1 MAKLTKDELIAK
13 INEKLS
19 DNSELAV
26 ELMEDITDSFDT
38 IDTSEY
44 EKQIEE
50 EKAKYEDLLQRYKD
64 RFVSA
69 EVIEEKEEVEE
80 PAQEDAEVIDETV
93 GTVTIASLATAKVEV
108 YTCAPFGFADMAK
121 VEIDKESDKE
131 LTMTRKKYVFALIK
145 HLIDGWE

>member
-26 ELMEDITDSFDT
+26 ELMEDISDSFET

-69 EVIEEKEEVEE
+69 EVVEEKEEVEE
-80 PAQEDAEVIDETV
+80 SAPEDAEVIDVQDIFE
-93 GTVTIASLATAKVEV
+93 E
-108 YTCAPFGFADMAK
+108 
-121 VEIDKESDKE
+121 EKED
-131 LTMTRKKYVFALIK
+131 
-145 HLIDGWE
+145 

>member
-26 ELMEDITDSFDT
+26 ELMEDITDSFET

-64 RFVSA
+64 RFVSS

-80 PAQEDAEVIDETV
+80 PAQEDAEVVDVKDIFE
-93 GTVTIASLATAKVEV
+93 EV
-108 YTCAPFGFADMAK
+108 
-121 VEIDKESDKE
+121 KEED
-131 LTMTRKKYVFALIK
+131 
-145 HLIDGWE
+145 

>member
-80 PAQEDAEVIDETV
+80 PAQEDAEVID
-93 GTVTIASLATAKVEV
+93 
-108 YTCAPFGFADMAK
+108 
-121 VEIDKESDKE
+121 VEIISECDE
-131 LTMTRKKYVFALIK
+131 
-145 HLIDGWE
+145 DGDN

>member
-1 MAKLTKDELIAK
+1 MAKLSKEELIAK

-26 ELMEDITDSFDT
+26 ELMEDISDSFETLDA
-38 IDTSEY
+38 SEY

-69 EVIEEKEEVEE
+69 EVVEEKEEEVVE
-80 PAQEDAEVIDETV
+80 PANEEDAEVVDVKDIFE
-93 GTVTIASLATAKVEV
+93 EV
-108 YTCAPFGFADMAK
+108 
-121 VEIDKESDKE
+121 KEED
-131 LTMTRKKYVFALIK
+131 
-145 HLIDGWE
+145 